1 MLAAENT
8 YLCISECMFIHFQ
21 ETALVQAVQV
31 VQHKKLLLKQAFPP
45 SSGASSA
52 SSAT

>member
-1 MLAAENT
+1 MIIQL
-8 YLCISECMFIHFQ
+8 Q
-21 ETALVQAVQV
+21 EAALVQVVQV
-31 VQHKKLLLKQAFPP
+31 VQHKKLLLKQVFPP

>member
-1 MLAAENT
+1 
-8 YLCISECMFIHFQ
+8 MFIHFR
-21 ETALVQAVQV
+21 ESTPVQAVQV
-31 VQHKKLLLKQAFPP
+31 VQHKKPLLKQAFPP